1 MRESRDEAKRLQST
15 QEPHPR
21 ERQVR
26 TRVAQVVA
34 TVAAATIL
42 WLIVRHQV
50 AGLRSDERRPEEF
63 MAFYTVGRM
72 LNESSSQLYEP
83 ASFLKEYDK
92 LFPRDAGGAPLYAH
106 APFEALIFQP
116 FARLPFKSALV
127 AWQAVSVAFVCAGF
141 TLVWLSGE
149 SLPRSLLPLALLLA
163 ISSQPVSVS
172 LIFNGQVSALLFLW
186 IALAIWFQRQGWEYG
201 SGVALSLCLSK
212 PTLLILLLP
221 MLGVGRR
228 WRTLLGFLCGTA
240 LVGAVSLMVVG
251 WRGCIDYVL
260 TLLKFGRVATTAS
273 EGVFSPPSLYVDL
286 NSFVRMLT
294 GWSGAL
300 PLLLLAAV
308 GACVVPWLVS
318 LWRHGPEGWTTSL
331 RLTWACTIT
340 WTMLL
345 NVYVPRY
352 DTPIVMLGILVMV
365 DALLTTGQGRLP
377 LLLQSLF
384 GLLYVV
390 PWIPVVPISGVAVLQ
405 PYTVILLA
413 LGTYQVWLAMSLTK
427 RSEPRVGRELASGT

>member
-1 MRESRDEAKRLQST
+1 MRESLDEAKRLQST
-15 QEPHPR
+15 REPHPR

-34 TVAAATIL
+34 TVAAAIIL
-42 WLIVRHQV
+42 WVIARNQ
-50 AGLRSDERRPEEF
+50 AASLRSEQRRPEEF

-83 ASFLKEYDK
+83 ASFLKEYDR
-92 LFPRDAGGAPLYAH
+92 LFPRDSGGAPLYAH
-106 APFEALIFQP
+106 APFEAVVFQP

-127 AWQAVSVAFVCAGF
+127 AWQAVSIVFICAGF

-149 SLPRSLLPLALLLA
+149 SLPRSLLPLAILLA

-228 WRTLLGFLCGTA
+228 WRMLLGFLCGTA
-240 LVGAVSLMVVG
+240 LVGVVSLMVVG

-273 EGVFSPPSLYVDL
+273 DGVFSPPSLYVDL

-300 PLLLLAAV
+300 PLLLLAAL

-318 LWRHGPEGWTTSL
+318 LWRHVPEGWTTGW

-365 DALLTTGQGRLP
+365 DVLLTTGQGRLP

-390 PWIPVVPISGVAVLQ
+390 PWIPAVPIGGIAVLQ

-427 RSEPRVGRELASGT
+427 RSEPRVGRELAQGT

>member
-1 MRESRDEAKRLQST
+1 MGESRDEAKRLQST
-15 QEPHPR
+15 QEPHTR

-34 TVAAATIL
+34 TVAAAIIL
-42 WLIVRHQV
+42 WVIVRHEV

-72 LNESSSQLYEP
+72 LNESSSDLYEP
-83 ASFLKEYDK
+83 ASFLKEYDR
-92 LFPRDAGGAPLYAH
+92 LFPRDSGGAPLYAH

-127 AWQAVSVAFVCAGF
+127 AWQVVSVAFICAGF

-163 ISSQPVSVS
+163 ISFQPVSVS

-186 IALAIWFQRQGWEYG
+186 IGCAIWFQRQGWEYG
-201 SGVALSLCLSK
+201 SGLALSLCLSK

-228 WRTLLGFLCGTA
+228 WRTLLGFLCGTT

-251 WRGCIDYVL
+251 WRGCLDYVL

-286 NSFVRMLT
+286 NSFSRMLT

-300 PLLLLAAV
+300 PLLLLAAL
-308 GACVVPWLVS
+308 GACIVPWLVS
-318 LWRHGPEGWTTSL
+318 LWRHVPEGWTTGL
-331 RLTWACTIT
+331 RFTWACTIT

-352 DTPIVMLGILVMV
+352 DTPIIMLGILLMV
-365 DALLTTGQGRLP
+365 DALLATGQGRLP
-377 LLLQSLF
+377 LLLQILF

-390 PWIPVVPISGVAVLQ
+390 PWIPPVPISGGALLQ
-405 PYTVILLA
+405 PYTVILAA
-413 LGTYQVWLAMSLTK
+413 LGTYQLWLAMSL
-427 RSEPRVGRELASGT
+427 RRAERAS

>member
-15 QEPHPR
+15 QERHPR
-21 ERQVR
+21 DRQVR

-42 WLIVRHQV
+42 WLIVRHEV
-50 AGLRSDERRPEEF
+50 AGLRSDERRPKEF

-72 LNESSSQLYEP
+72 LNESSSELYEP
-83 ASFLKEYDK
+83 AAFLKEYVR
-92 LFPRDAGGAPLYAH
+92 LFGSGGAPLYAH
-106 APFEALIFQP
+106 APFEGLIFQP

-127 AWQAVSVAFVCAGF
+127 AWQAVSVAFICAGF

-149 SLPRSLLPLALLLA
+149 SLPRSLLPLALLLV
-163 ISSQPVSVS
+163 ISFQPVSVS
-172 LIFNGQVSALLFLW
+172 LIFDGQVSALLFLW

-201 SGVALSLCLSK
+201 AGVALSLCLSK

-286 NSFVRMLT
+286 NSFIRMLT
-294 GWSGAL
+294 GWSGAV
-300 PLLLLAAV
+300 PVLLLAAL

-318 LWRHGPEGWTTSL
+318 LWRHVPEGWTTGL

-352 DTPIVMLGILVMV
+352 DTPIIMLGILLMV
-365 DALLTTGQGRLP
+365 DALLATGPGQGRLP
-377 LLLQSLF
+377 LLLQILF

-390 PWIPVVPISGVAVLQ
+390 PWIPPVPISGVALLQ
-405 PYTVILLA
+405 PYTVILAA
-413 LGTYQVWLAMSLTK
+413 LGTYQLWLAMSL
-427 RSEPRVGRELASGT
+427 RRAERAS

>member
-15 QEPHPR
+15 QESHPR
-21 ERQVR
+21 DRQVR
-26 TRVAQVVA
+26 TRVAQAVA

-42 WLIVRHQV
+42 WLIAQHEV

-63 MAFYTVGRM
+63 MVFYTAGRM

-83 ASFLKEYDK
+83 AAFLKEYVR
-92 LFPRDAGGAPLYAH
+92 LFGSGGAPLYAH
-106 APFEALIFQP
+106 APFEGLIFQP

-127 AWQAVSVAFVCAGF
+127 AWQAVSAALICAGF
-141 TLVWLSGE
+141 ALVWLSGE

-163 ISSQPVSVS
+163 ISFQPVSVS

-186 IALAIWFQRQGWEYG
+186 IAVAIWFQRQGWEYG

-240 LVGAVSLMVVG
+240 LVGVVSLLVVG
-251 WRGCIDYVL
+251 WRGCLDYVL

-273 EGVFSPPSLYVDL
+273 DGVFSPPSLWVDL
-286 NSFVRMLT
+286 NSFIRMLT
-294 GWSGAL
+294 GWSGAVSVL
-300 PLLLLAAV
+300 PLAAL
-308 GACVVPWLVS
+308 GACIVPWLVS
-318 LWRHGPEGWTTSL
+318 LWRHVPEGWTTGL

-340 WTMLL
+340 WTLLL

-352 DTPIVMLGILVMV
+352 DTPIIMLGILLMV
-365 DALLTTGQGRLP
+365 DVLLTSGQGRVP
-377 LLLQSLF
+377 LLLQILF
-384 GLLYVV
+384 GLLYVI
-390 PWIPVVPISGVAVLQ
+390 PWIPPVPIGGVALLQ
-405 PYTVILLA
+405 PYTVILAA
-413 LGTYQVWLAMSLTK
+413 LGTYQLWLAMSL
-427 RSEPRVGRELASGT
+427 RRGDRAS

>member
-15 QEPHPR
+15 QESHPR
-21 ERQVR
+21 DRQVR
-26 TRVAQVVA
+26 TRVAQAVA

-42 WLIVRHQV
+42 WLIAQHEV
-50 AGLRSDERRPEEF
+50 AGLRSDERRPKEF

-83 ASFLKEYDK
+83 ESFLKEYDRF
-92 LFPRDAGGAPLYAH
+92 FPRVTGGAPLYAH
-106 APFEALIFQP
+106 APFEGLIFQP

-127 AWQAVSVAFVCAGF
+127 AWQAVSAALICAGF
-141 TLVWLSGE
+141 ALVWLSGE

-163 ISSQPVSVS
+163 ISFQPVSDT

-186 IALAIWFQRQGWEYG
+186 IAVAIWFQRQGWEYG

-240 LVGAVSLMVVG
+240 LVGVVSLLVVG
-251 WRGCIDYVL
+251 WRGCLDYVL

-273 EGVFSPPSLYVDL
+273 DGVFSPPSLYVDL
-286 NSFVRMLT
+286 NSFIRMLT
-294 GWSGAL
+294 GWSGGV
-300 PLLLLAAV
+300 PVLLLAAL
-308 GACVVPWLVS
+308 GACIVPWLVS
-318 LWRHGPEGWTTSL
+318 LWRHVPEGWTTGL

-340 WTMLL
+340 WTLLL

-352 DTPIVMLGILVMV
+352 DTPIIMLGILLMV
-365 DALLTTGQGRLP
+365 DVLLTSGQGRVP
-377 LLLQSLF
+377 LLLQILF
-384 GLLYVV
+384 GLLYVI
-390 PWIPVVPISGVAVLQ
+390 PWIPPVPIGGVALLQ
-405 PYTVILLA
+405 PYTVILAA
-413 LGTYQVWLAMSLTK
+413 LGTYQLWLAMSLAK
-427 RSEPRVGRELASGT
+427 KGDRHHGQEVASGT

>member
-1 MRESRDEAKRLQST
+1 
-15 QEPHPR
+15 
-21 ERQVR
+21 
-26 TRVAQVVA
+26 
-34 TVAAATIL
+34 
-42 WLIVRHQV
+42 
-50 AGLRSDERRPEEF
+50 
-63 MAFYTVGRM
+63 
-72 LNESSSQLYEP
+72 
-83 ASFLKEYDK
+83 
-92 LFPRDAGGAPLYAH
+92 
-106 APFEALIFQP
+106 
-116 FARLPFKSALV
+116 
-127 AWQAVSVAFVCAGF
+127 
-141 TLVWLSGE
+141 
-149 SLPRSLLPLALLLA
+149 
-163 ISSQPVSVS
+163 VSVS

-186 IALAIWFQRQGWEYG
+186 IALAIWFQRLGWEYG

-228 WRTLLGFLCGTA
+228 WRTLLGFLSGTA
-240 LVGAVSLMVVG
+240 LVGAVSLVVVG
-251 WRGCIDYVL
+251 WSGCIDYVL

-273 EGVFSPPSLYVDL
+273 DGVFSPPSLYVDL
-286 NSFVRMLT
+286 NSFIRMLT

-300 PLLLLAAV
+300 PLLLLAAL

-318 LWRHGPEGWTTSL
+318 LWRHVPEGWTTGL

-352 DTPIVMLGILVMV
+352 DTPIVMLGILLMV

-390 PWIPVVPISGVAVLQ
+390 PWIPAVPISGVASLQ

-413 LGTYQVWLAMSLTK
+413 LGTYQVWLGMSLTR
-427 RSEPRVGRELASGT
+427 RSGPRVGRELASGT